1 MPNPIPGPSAASARA
16 QSGASLLEQRV
27 EDAQSALMFEQAW
40 LSNVLG
46 VLFAALVCWLMW
58 DTVDHDALLAWL
70 ALKTGVAAVRVAV
83 HWQWRRCT
91 GAVARR
97 WAHVYTV
104 LLAVDGAVYGLIGT
118 WLLPQDDPAM
128 AAMMLASL
136 IGVASVGFVVL
147 SVNLRAAVALLLP
160 LLGPNILWQF
170 GQGTRLGTY
179 TALAFLL
186 FIGLVFY
193 EGRRASAYSRAMHK
207 LRFHMDDL
215 AEQREQALRL
225 AEQHSSIK
233 SRFLATMS
241 HEMRTP
247 LNGLLGMLQVLR
259 REVAEGEARAAYEL
273 MERSGTHLLR
283 IINDVLDLSKIEAG
297 RIELDIEP
305 FDLSAVVGDVGRIF
319 GSLCAQKGVALAVHN
334 ELDAPHWVLG
344 DGVRVRQVLDNLLGN
359 ACKFTPAGSV
369 MLHVRREG
377 ERVVFRVEDS
387 GIGIAPQELPQL
399 FSPFHQADSSY
410 ARRHGGTG
418 LGLAI
423 SQRLAREMQGDV
435 RCERTG
441 ALGSEFVFEAVL
453 RPCAAPAPAPQPE
466 AGPPMRG
473 RVLLVEDN
481 AVNVIVATA
490 LLEQLGVEVESVGDG
505 EAAITRCREQP
516 PDIVLMDCQMPS
528 VDGFEA
534 TRRIRQAEARSGR
547 ARLPIIAL
555 TANALP
561 GDRARCL
568 AAGMDDHLPKP
579 VQLEELRQVL
589 KRWLR

>member
-1 MPNPIPGPSAASARA
+1 M
-16 QSGASLLEQRV
+16 LEQRV
-27 EDAQSALMFEQAW
+27 EDAQAALMFEQSR
-40 LSNVLG
+40 LSNYVG
-46 VLFAALVCWLMW
+46 VPFAALVCWLLW
-58 DTVDHDALLAWL
+58 HSVDPASLIAWL
-70 ALKTGVAAVRVAV
+70 GLKVAVTAVRAGVE
-83 HWQWRRCT
+83 WRWRHCVGRT
-91 GAVARR
+91 ARR
-97 WAHVYTV
+97 WAHVYTA

-118 WLLPQDDPAM
+118 WLLPRDDPGM

-136 IGVASVGFVVL
+136 VGVAAVGFVVL
-147 SVNLRAAVALLLP
+147 SANLRASIALLLP
-160 LLGPNILWQF
+160 LLGPNIVWQF
-170 GQGTRLGTY
+170 GESTRLGTY

-186 FIGLVFY
+186 FVGLIVY

-207 LRFHMDDL
+207 LRFQMDDL

-225 AEQHSSIK
+225 AERHSSIK

-259 REVAEGEARAAYEL
+259 REAHDSQARDAYAL

-297 RIELDIEP
+297 RIELEIEP
-305 FDLSAVVGDVGRIF
+305 FDLAAVIGDAGRIF
-319 GSLCAQKGVALAVHN
+319 GSLCGHKGVALAVHSD
-334 ELDAPHWVLG
+334 LGASHWVLG
-344 DGVRVRQVLDNLLGN
+344 DGARVRQVLDNLLGN
-359 ACKFTPAGSV
+359 ACKFTPAGCV
-369 MLHVRREG
+369 TLHVRRDG
-377 ERVVFRVEDS
+377 ERVVLRIEDS
-387 GIGIAPQELPQL
+387 GIGITPEELPRL

-423 SQRLAREMQGDV
+423 SQRLAREMRGDV

-441 ALGSEFVFEAVL
+441 PQGSEFVFEAML
-453 RPCAAPAPAPQPE
+453 PPCAAPVPAP
-466 AGPPMRG
+466 GPVAAPPLQG

-490 LLEQLGVEVESVGDG
+490 LLEQLGLQVESVGDG
-505 EAAITRCREQP
+505 EAAIARCREQP
-516 PDIVLMDCQMPS
+516 PDVVLMDCQMPS

-534 TRRIRQAEARSGR
+534 TRRIREAEARASR
-547 ARLPIIAL
+547 PRLPIIAL

-579 VQLEELRQVL
+579 VQLEALRQAL
-589 KRWLR
+589 LRWLH